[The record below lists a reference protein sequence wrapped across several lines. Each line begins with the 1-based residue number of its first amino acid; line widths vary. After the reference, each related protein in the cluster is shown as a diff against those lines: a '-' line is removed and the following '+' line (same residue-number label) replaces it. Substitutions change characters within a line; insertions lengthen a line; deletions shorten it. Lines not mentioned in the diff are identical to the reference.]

1 MKINRYLIVG
11 KRRNSKPTA
20 RLTVTT
26 PALESHEIAVKIS
39 LDIPEELFTKPQLE
53 ATIKVPED
61 SVNSPVIEAEVID
74 NIKEIVS
81 KQQEILTAISW
92 LSKAG
97 VVTVSRAVGLLLRSF
112 PTIKYRFIFTL
123 LLLN

>member
-61 SVNSPVIEAEVID
+61 SINSPVIEAGVID

-81 KQQEILTAISW
+81 KQLGIDLNI
-92 LSKAG
+92 G
-97 VVTVSRAVGLLLRSF
+97 VVEDA
-112 PTIKYRFIFTL
+112 
-123 LLLN
+123 